1 MVKHIQ
7 MLMSGGGGEAEQN
20 KSLKGQRDEEARDP
34 SGREVGGG

>member
-7 MLMSGGGGEAEQN
+7 MLMYGGGAEQN

-34 SGREVGGG
+34 SGREMGGG